1 MMAASAAQASRQE
14 GEGRKTAIIL
24 NRSAGTLAGQP
35 IDDTVAAIRS
45 AFERHGAEVSLTA
58 VEPADCASEIRKAID
73 SDAELV
79 IVGGGDGTIH
89 TAVNMILPTG
99 KILGILPLGTMN
111 LLARDLKTPLDLD
124 EAYEALAAG
133 EVSSIDVAEV
143 NGEVYLNSSVLG
155 FYPQVVQ
162 EREEKRKRHRLLK
175 WPAMALAMV
184 RTIRRLPLLDVR
196 IDWGDGP
203 RRVRTPIL
211 VVSNNPFD
219 GEAGSMLLRRDRL
232 DSGKL
237 GVYVARQR
245 DPWGLLRLM
254 GRTVLGTWQQDE
266 ELETLTATQL
276 TVHSRRRRLKM
287 VNDGEILQM
296 EPPLNYRIRHKALK
310 VLLPKAAPEGDGA
323 ADGA

>member
-14 GEGRKTAIIL
+14 GPSRKTAIIL
-24 NRSAGTLAGQP
+24 NRSAGSLVGQP
-35 IDDTVAAIRS
+35 IEETVAAIRN
-45 AFERHGAEVSLTA
+45 AFERQGAEVALSA
-58 VEPADCASEIRKAID
+58 VEPADCTGAIRKAIE

-111 LLARDLKTPLDLD
+111 LLARDLKTPLDLE
-124 EAYEALAAG
+124 EAFEALATG
-133 EVSSIDVAEV
+133 EVRSIDVAEV
-143 NGEVYLNSSVLG
+143 NGKVYLNSSVLG

-175 WPAMALAMV
+175 WPAMALALV

-196 IDWGDGP
+196 IDWGEGP
-203 RRVRTPIL
+203 RRVRTPVL
-211 VVSNNPFD
+211 VVSNNPYD
-219 GEAGSMLLRRDRL
+219 GEAGSMLLRRNTL

-245 DPWGLLRLM
+245 DTWGLLRLM
-254 GRTVLGTWQQDE
+254 GRTVLGTWQHDE
-266 ELETLTATQL
+266 ELETLTAAQL
-276 TVHSRRRRLKM
+276 TVHSRRHRLKM

-310 VLLPKAAPEGDGA
+310 ILAPRTDGA

>member
-1 MMAASAAQASRQE
+1 MMEASAAHASRHE
-14 GEGRKTAIIL
+14 GPGRKTAIVL

-35 IDDTVAAIRS
+35 LDETMEAIRG
-45 AFERHGAEVSLTA
+45 AFERQGAEVALSA
-58 VEPADCASEIRKAID
+58 VEPADCTGAIRKAID

-111 LLARDLKTPLDLD
+111 LLARDLKSPLEL
-124 EAYEALAAG
+124 EAAFEALAAG
-133 EVSSIDVAEV
+133 EVRSIDVAEV
-143 NGEVYLNSSVLG
+143 NGKVYLNSSVLG

-175 WPAMALAMV
+175 WPAMALALI
-184 RTIRRLPLLDVR
+184 RTIRRLPLLDVP
-196 IDWGDGP
+196 IDWGEGP
-203 RRVRTPIL
+203 RRVRTPVL
-211 VVSNNPFD
+211 VVSNNPYD
-219 GEAGSMLLRRDRL
+219 GEAGSMLLRRNTL

-254 GRTVLGTWQQDE
+254 GRTVLGTWQHDE

-276 TVHSRRRRLKM
+276 TVHSRRHRLKM

-296 EPPLNYRIRHKALK
+296 KPPLNYRIRHKALK
-310 VLLPKAAPEGDGA
+310 VLAPKAEGA
-323 ADGA
+323 